1 MAHVGNTLKYSGHE
15 HFRHR
20 LVLSVLSGK
29 PVKIERIRP
38 DDKNPGLRGAAFLGL
53 GFLAEPVSYAH
64 VR

>member
-38 DDKNPGLRGAAFLGL
+38 DDKNPGLRGAAFSS
-53 GFLAEPVSYAH
+53 FLIEEPVSDAY